1 MQEAAKV
8 EREQKESGTSWRSL
22 RTAARLTPGTE
33 PSATS
38 CGVSTSVG
46 LQPKRGCEQHVLVH
60 TPGKV
65 IWHEHKWRVSMQIFI
80 EKIAVISGQQMLRCT
95 LSFALCWRRSLQKDT
110 DGQSKRTIPWRF
122 YRAKQLMQIA
132 RYVPSTLIEQENR
145 KGSMEFST
153 RSFRAENMGF
163 VLVVVACIN
172 RLLP

>member
-80 EKIAVISGQQMLRCT
+80 EKIAVISRQQMLSVHLVFRP
-95 LSFALCWRRSLQKDT
+95 LLKEEPAKGHGWSIET
-110 DGQSKRTIPWRF
+110 DH
-122 YRAKQLMQIA
+122 
-132 RYVPSTLIEQENR
+132 N
-145 KGSMEFST
+145 
-153 RSFRAENMGF
+153 
-163 VLVVVACIN
+163 VAI
-172 RLLP
+172 LPR